1 MQDPKKPQ
9 SREDKLR
16 AMLDGARAAGAVDGR
31 EEDLARGRP
40 GGDGKKSVRGGAFT
54 GASRS
59 LNSDAPSDG
68 GPVAGAA
75 ATPEPM
81 TGAPAPQVHTITFWA
96 NGFTVD
102 DGPLRNYDDPAN
114 TAFMQAVGRGECP
127 RELEPTDRAT
137 PININ
142 LVKKETDYEPPPEPK
157 YVAFSGSGRTLGG
170 SSSSAAAAPP
180 PPPQPA
186 SEIAPSEWS
195 IDESAPSTSIQLRL
209 RDGSRKVARFNLSH
223 TVSDIRAYIA
233 AAAPACAS
241 GEYTLQLAGFPPKRL
256 TDGAMKIGDGGLASS
271 VVIQR

>member
-1 MQDPKKPQ
+1 
-9 SREDKLR
+9 
-16 AMLDGARAAGAVDGR
+16 
-31 EEDLARGRP
+31 
-40 GGDGKKSVRGGAFT
+40 
-54 GASRS
+54 
-59 LNSDAPSDG
+59 
-68 GPVAGAA
+68 
-75 ATPEPM
+75 
-81 TGAPAPQVHTITFWA
+81 
-96 NGFTVD
+96 
-102 DGPLRNYDDPAN
+102 
-114 TAFMQAVGRGECP
+114 
-127 RELEPTDRAT
+127 
-137 PININ
+137 
-142 LVKKETDYEPPPEPK
+142 
-157 YVAFSGSGRTLGG
+157 LGG